1 MSITSEQLAEWKAR
15 AQHIHRNPLNLFEQR
30 ANKQVIALIAEV
42 ERLHG
47 IFNKVST
54 RLDRIDPLLAS
65 ILAERDRF
73 RAALQDIA
81 EGSCAGKDCDYRCM
95 KVAARSLEGEE

>member
-1 MSITSEQLAEWKAR
+1 MPITPEQLAEWKAR

-30 ANKQVIALIAEV
+30 A
-42 ERLHG
+42 
-47 IFNKVST
+47 NKVST